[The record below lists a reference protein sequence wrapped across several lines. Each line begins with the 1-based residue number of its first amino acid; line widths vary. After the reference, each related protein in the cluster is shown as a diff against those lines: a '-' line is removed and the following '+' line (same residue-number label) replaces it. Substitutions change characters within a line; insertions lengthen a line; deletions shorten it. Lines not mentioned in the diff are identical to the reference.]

1 MIVDLAESGKSVI
14 VISSELPEVIG
25 LCDRV
30 LRHVRGQNYRA
41 VRPGRTGSGKHHALR
56 DGRKLRWVQKK
67 QRSVDWGNFAI
78 LAVLL
83 LMIIVLTIMNPVF
96 LSMDNLVNIARQ
108 ISMVAIVAIGMTFC
122 ADYRGDRSFRGPY
135 CLPQRDYCG
144 EMPDAEHGGFLFPA

>member
-30 LRHVRGQNYRA
+30 YVMYEGRITGQLDREELDQESN
-41 VRPGRTGSGKHHALR
+41 HALR

-96 LSMDNLVNIARQ
+96 LSMDNLVNIAQ
-108 ISMVAIVAIGMTFC
+108 TDFYGGHC
-122 ADYRGDRSFRGPY
+122 GYRHD
-135 CLPQRDYCG
+135 
-144 EMPDAEHGGFLFPA
+144 FLC